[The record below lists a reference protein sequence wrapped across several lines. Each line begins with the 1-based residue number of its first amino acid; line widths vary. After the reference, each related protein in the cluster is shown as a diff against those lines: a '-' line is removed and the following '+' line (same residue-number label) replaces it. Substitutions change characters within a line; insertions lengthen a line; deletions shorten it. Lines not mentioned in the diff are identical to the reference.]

1 MNAVN
6 AIAATAPKTEAVAV
20 FSMMTAMRR
29 SVEPSVEP
37 GLNPIQPNRRMK
49 VPVTTKGLLCPGLAL
64 GEPFLLNLPMREP
77 NKMATASAHQQPVPG
92 TSPDQSESTRPVP
105 RFERWP
111 IGESERD

>member
-49 VPVTTKGLLCPGLAL
+49 VPVTTKGMLCPGMAL
-64 GEPFLLNLPMREP
+64 GEPSLLNLPIREP
-77 NKMATASAHQQPVPG
+77 NKMASASAHQPPVPW
-92 TSPDQSESTRPVP
+92 TTPDPAKSTAP
-105 RFERWP
+105 
-111 IGESERD
+111 